1 MDTYNKHKRKKRQ
14 WGSFLALSFIAL
26 LGITALV
33 GPEAVSGAMAAS
45 VDRYYDEKKVYDLKL
60 TSGMGFTES
69 DLEALSEAEV
79 VQKADSKFDIYQGI
93 VSENEAINTGG
104 PYNTVYVWV
113 KGAKEEISST
123 DEYRQIVNHAR
134 EYIELHIEP
143 ERVENRVQDI
153 KYEIS
158 METDKLSD
166 QLDGVETERE
176 KLDLDMESFDESYE
190 KAMADFDEEQEV
202 INEAKDVI
210 ENSQKNAQDK
220 IESGKQD
227 LTRIL
232 NEVYSKANVTS
243 SDLNKAQGASA
254 YVKGTESSYHQQFTS
269 QWAELS
275 KIETDLHEQQVAL
288 QEEKGSKEQE
298 YAEKIEELEAEKKV
312 ISEKIAEL
320 KNETAFGEE
329 RWVIEDRGNIEG
341 YAQSMD
347 IRRRI
352 DKEVVPAGDLIFS
365 LALIFEVVVVFNIIR
380 KNKKNI
386 KIWGSKGLSDR
397 IIMGIFI
404 RKSVV
409 AVVIGG
415 LTGMMIALFVV
426 PSVAAYAYAERF
438 GFDRIGLG
446 IDPFTGLI
454 GLGIIIATTVL
465 TVIISYKKIKA

>member
-1 MDTYNKHKRKKRQ
+1 MDIYNDHKRQKRQ

-26 LGITALV
+26 IGITVLA

-45 VDRYYDEKKVYDLKL
+45 VDRYYDEKEVYDLKL

-69 DLEALSEAEV
+69 DLEALQEAEV
-79 VQKADSKFDIYQGI
+79 VEKADSKFDIYQGI
-93 VSENEAINTGG
+93 VSENEVINTGG

-143 ERVENRVQDI
+143 VRVENRVQDI
-153 KYEIS
+153 MYEVS
-158 METDKLSD
+158 RENDKLSD
-166 QLDGVETERE
+166 QLEGVETERE
-176 KLDLDMESFDESYE
+176 KLDQDMESFDESYE
-190 KAMADFDEEQEV
+190 KAMADFDEEQEA

-254 YVKGTESSYHQQFTS
+254 YIKGTESSYHQQFTS

-288 QEEKGSKEQE
+288 QEEKGSREQE
-298 YAEKIEELEAEKKV
+298 YAEKVEELEAEKKE
-312 ISEKIAEL
+312 ISANIAEL
-320 KNETAFGEE
+320 ENETHIEGE
-329 RWVIEDRGNIEG
+329 RWGIEDRGNIEG

-352 DKEVVPAGDLIFS
+352 DKEAVPVGELFFTF
-365 LALIFEVVVVFNIIR
+365 ALISEVVVVFNIIR
-380 KNKKNI
+380 KNNMNI
-386 KIWGSKGLSDR
+386 KMWGSKGLSDR
-397 IIMGIFI
+397 IVRGIFI

-426 PSVAAYAYAERF
+426 PSVVAYAYAERF

-446 IDPFTGLI
+446 IHPHVALA
-454 GLGIIIATTVL
+454 GLGLMTVTAVL